1 MNKERHTF
9 ERCLTIQLFN
19 MTEER
24 DAGMTET
31 GPRTYQGASN
41 ILVLN
46 TPRCGGCGE
55 FFFQGIPVDHV
66 CKTTT
71 GGTRGPVSQ

>member
-1 MNKERHTF
+1 MSAYPLPAAGCECATCKW
-9 ERCLTIQLFN
+9 L
-19 MTEER
+19 R

-41 ILVLN
+41 VLN
-46 TPRCGGCGE
+46 APRCGGCGE

-71 GGTRGPVSQ
+71 GGPPQFTKGSR